1 MQNSVATV
9 ARRWCFRGLAT
20 AASAPV
26 KAIDLS
32 GGSPDQG
39 IVTAL

>member
-1 MQNSVATV
+1 LYESAK
-9 ARRWCFRGLAT
+9 
-20 AASAPV
+20 ASAPV

>member
-1 MQNSVATV
+1 LFQTH
-9 ARRWCFRGLAT
+9 GLAT
-20 AASAPV
+20 VASAPV